1 MKSKKNHHSIVG
13 LIFIAS
19 ALLLTGCATT
29 KSLYG
34 WNDYQP
40 EVYKYLQGNNVE
52 EQIITLEKN
61 LEQFKARGESAPP
74 GFHAHLGMLYA
85 QVGKMDQAAQ
95 EFNIE
100 KRLFPESAPYM
111 NFLLNKKDSP
121 KTTSE
126 KPIDDGKKKVAPK
139 DQTGVATPV
148 SSNQSKKK
156 EQ

>member
-1 MKSKKNHHSIVG
+1 MKSKTNNHSIVG

-19 ALLLTGCATT
+19 ALLTGCATT

-40 EVYKYLQGNNVE
+40 EVYKYLQGNSVE

-61 LEQFKARGESAPP
+61 LEQFKARGQLAPP

-85 QVGKMDQAAQ
+85 QVGKMDLAAQ

-111 NFLLNKKDSP
+111 NFLLNKKDLP
-121 KTTSE
+121 KSTSE
-126 KPIDDGKKKVAPK
+126 KPIDDGKKNVAPK
-139 DQTGVATPV
+139 GQTGVVTPV